1 MREVIKNACDKID
14 PEGGN
19 YDANGH
25 SRWYG
30 YARKAV
36 ELALPV
42 QKRPVIAVS
51 IRRDVTIP
59 DLKSA
64 QLSLSV
70 TEDRPLKALK
80 ASVDIEHI
88 RCGDFVVTL
97 KPLPDACIGEIVL
110 YDRQGGASHH
120 LKQT

>member
-1 MREVIKNACDKID
+1 VREVIKNACDKID

-25 SRWYG
+25 SHWYG
-30 YARKAV
+30 YAHKTV

-51 IRRDVTIP
+51 IRRDVTIL

-64 QLSLSV
+64 QLSLSKV
-70 TEDRPLKALK
+70 GR
-80 ASVDIEHI
+80 
-88 RCGDFVVTL
+88 
-97 KPLPDACIGEIVL
+97 
-110 YDRQGGASHH
+110 
-120 LKQT
+120 